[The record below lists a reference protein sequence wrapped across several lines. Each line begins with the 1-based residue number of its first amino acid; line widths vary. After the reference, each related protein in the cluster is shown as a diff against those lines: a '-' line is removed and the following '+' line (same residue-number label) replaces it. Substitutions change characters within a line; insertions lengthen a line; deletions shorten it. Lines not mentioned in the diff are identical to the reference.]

1 MLKPKSNWICSYC
14 SKIVKDPID
23 LPCDESICR
32 QHLSEKDVVK
42 ENKKNARNATKN
54 LKSTTKNLDQINL

>member
-42 ENKKNARNATKN
+42 EN
-54 LKSTTKNLDQINL
+54 LDQINL